1 MGITVGFLQQIL
13 REYRETYNLTQEQVA
28 DEINISRNWLSK
40 IERGKVSDVSFSL
53 GMKILNLP
61 SHPFHR
67 QIEITVSRR
76 IFIDAQLAPEI
87 QWLNLEGVY
96 TESSCQG
103 PPPTALIIPSS
114 KRKAEEM
121 GYKPEYQED
130 IGLYKIHLKGGLR
143 WNE

>member
-1 MGITVGFLQQIL
+1 MNPTDYDLPHSEWRKGQHDTVQK
-13 REYRETYNLTQEQVA
+13 Y
-28 DEINISRNWLSK
+28 LS

-76 IFIDAQLAPEI
+76 IFVDAQLAPEI

-121 GYKPEYQED
+121 GYIPKYQED
-130 IGLYKIHLKGGLR
+130 VGLYQIRLKGGLK
-143 WNE
+143 WNV